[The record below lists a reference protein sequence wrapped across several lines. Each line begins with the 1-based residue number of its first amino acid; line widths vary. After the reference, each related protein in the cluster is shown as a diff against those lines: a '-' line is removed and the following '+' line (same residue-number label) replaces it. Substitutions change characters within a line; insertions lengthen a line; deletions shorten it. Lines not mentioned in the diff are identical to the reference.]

1 MLKAG
6 QKDQEAFLEERAS
19 MRDTRM
25 TQNRAEEQ
33 MFLEQLE
40 AELESENPWERIV
53 SLIDLQVQPED
64 KFEDVN
70 RMKSMILHL
79 KNDQSKLHA

>member
-1 MLKAG
+1 M
-6 QKDQEAFLEERAS
+6 EERAS